1 MSVLAI
7 VETVLLAIALVYIVA
22 LLRSHA
28 DILRR
33 LAALEDGVGAPGRP
47 RTTPRVDGNGQRAAG
62 EISGTTLAGDA
73 VTLSFGP
80 ASPITL
86 LAFLTS
92 GCASC
97 APLWASLGD
106 ARQVEQLAQRVVIVT
121 HDTTRESPARL
132 LRLAPAGVE
141 TVMAATAWEDYAV
154 PASPHFVLTDGAGGI
169 LGRGSALT
177 WPQLVTMVHDAVA
190 DAEAG
195 AGADAD
201 GVGGE
206 PARTTAERAARSER
220 ALARSGIGPGHPSLH
235 PGETHR
241 HHEDR

>member
-1 MSVLAI
+1 MRVLTI
-7 VETVLLAIALVYIVA
+7 VETVLLVIALVYIVA

-33 LAALEDGVGAPGRP
+33 LAALEDGAGGPGRP
-47 RTTPRVDGNGQRAAG
+47 RPGPRIDGSEQRTAG

-80 ASPITL
+80 GSPITL

-92 GCASC
+92 GCDSC

-106 ARQVEQLAQRVVIVT
+106 AGQLEQLAQRVVIVT

-132 LRLAPAGVE
+132 RRLAPARVE

-177 WPQLVTMVHDAVA
+177 WPQLVTMVHDAL
-190 DAEAG
+190 
-195 AGADAD
+195 ADAD
-201 GVGGE
+201 ADADAGGAGGG

-220 ALARSGIGPGHPSLH
+220 ALTRSGIGPGHPSLH
-235 PGETHR
+235 PGETHG